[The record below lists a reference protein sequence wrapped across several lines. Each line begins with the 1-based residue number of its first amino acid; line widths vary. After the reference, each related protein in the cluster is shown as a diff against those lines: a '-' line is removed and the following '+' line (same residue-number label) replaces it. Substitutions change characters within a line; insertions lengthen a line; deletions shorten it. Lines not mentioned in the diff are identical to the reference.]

1 MRLLLV
7 CLGNICRSP
16 MAEGWLRAR
25 IAQTPAL
32 AGRIAVDSAGLGD
45 WHVGG
50 PPDPRAVATAAAH
63 GIDISGQRARRLQA
77 ADFRADTLILCADAS
92 TLQQAQHRGAASSA
106 AGMARML
113 EWAGVSP
120 PFDLADPYRGGAADF
135 EAAWNRIDVA
145 GTRMIGRL
153 QREFG
158 GA

>member
-1 MRLLLV
+1 MRVLVV

-32 AGRIAVDSAGLGD
+32 AGRIEVDSAGLGD

-50 PPDPRAVATAAAH
+50 PPDPRAIATAAAN
-63 GIDISGQRARRLQA
+63 GIDISAQRARLLQA

-92 TLQQAQHRGAASSA
+92 TLQQTQRLGAAGSA
-106 AGMARML
+106 AGIDRML
-113 EWAGVSP
+113 VWAGLAP
-120 PFDLADPYRGGAADF
+120 PYDLADPYQGGPADF
-135 EAAWNRIDVA
+135 EAVWRRIDAA
-145 GTRMIGRL
+145 GTLMIGRL
-153 QREFG
+153 QREL